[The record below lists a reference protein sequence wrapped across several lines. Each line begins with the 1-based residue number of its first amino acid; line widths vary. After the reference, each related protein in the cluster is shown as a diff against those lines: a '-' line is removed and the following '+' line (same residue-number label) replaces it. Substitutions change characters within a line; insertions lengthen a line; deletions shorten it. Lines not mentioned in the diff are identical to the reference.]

1 MFVYTILA
9 FICGL
14 FALMESGK
22 RSPRT
27 MQMFYICLFAFL
39 LVSGLRYYQGDYP
52 TYQWG
57 YNTDI
62 DVGGDK
68 GYFFLQKFF
77 HGLGASFQ
85 LFIFIITLFSVYAFK
100 QAFRLS
106 IWPCFAVVMIL
117 GKIFTL
123 YAMSGIRQY
132 IAIAICWWAISELFL
147 NKRKYVFFI
156 MVVLAATIHGSA
168 YIILPV
174 YFLKNYEYTNKR
186 AIIMLIIAMI
196 AASSTMLIFSTAA
209 EMSDFVN
216 QRLSPYINDKRQ
228 VGMNFLNYAENFLFF
243 YLAMKARPIAK
254 RKIPYFDFF
263 LYLFVI
269 YCGFLI
275 VGNEI
280 GIVKR
285 LRDFYAIAYAF
296 IVPSFVYLSKESL
309 YRKLAHFAIIAYFI
323 FLMFRSLSVYD
334 SGLRPGNPVRMV
346 PYKSVLDMPRI

>member
-1 MFVYTILA
+1 MFEYIFLA
-9 FICGL
+9 FISGL
-14 FALMESGK
+14 FALTESGK
-22 RSPRT
+22 RTPRT
-27 MQMFYICLFAFL
+27 TQMFNICLFVFL
-39 LVSGLRYYQGDYP
+39 LVVGLRYGQGDYL
-52 TYQWG
+52 TYRWG
-57 YNTDI
+57 FINGV

-68 GYFFLQKFF
+68 GYFFIQDFF
-77 HGLGASFQ
+77 HNIGISFEVFVF
-85 LFIFIITLFSVYAFK
+85 LITLFSVIAFK
-100 QAFRLS
+100 QVFRLS
-106 IWPCFAVVMIL
+106 IWPCFGVVMIL

-132 IAIAICWWAISELFL
+132 IAMAICWWAISELFL

-168 YIILPV
+168 FIILPV

-186 AIIMLIIAMI
+186 AILMLIIAMI
-196 AASSTMLIFSTAA
+196 AASSSMLIFTTAA
-209 EMSDFVN
+209 EMSDFVD
-216 QRLSPYINDKRQ
+216 QRFSPYVNDKSQ
-228 VGMNFLNYAENFLFF
+228 VGMNLLNYAENFLFF
-243 YLAMKARPIAK
+243 YLAMKVRPIAK

-285 LRDFYAIAYAF
+285 LRDYYAIAYAF

-309 YRKLAHFAIIAYFI
+309 FRKLAHFGIIAYFI
-323 FLMFRSLSVYD
+323 FLMFRSLSVFD
-334 SGLRPGNPVRMV
+334 QGSPTLTRMV
-346 PYKSVLDMPRI
+346 PYRSVFEMPQ